1 MVGQD
6 TSSPT
11 CSSTCS
17 SLQALDWDWHSS
29 KPRVI
34 WQRVTYRDNL
44 DFEVCSHSFMT
55 EDLQLGCYRSV
66 FDSKYKLILDV
77 ILDYWWT
84 HAHFLGSGSSLNTVC
99 HRSLTSVSKMSWEL
113 SKLICLKSNPK
124 QIWLISQ
131 WKQFPI
137 GQKRSLGSPL
147 QPSSWT
153 SWAIPSAQAGWLWI
167 CLPSSVA
174 ALQLI
179 VGFYPPSASSFLDWA
194 IPAPSDSANGTG
206 GVSSSWQPSSIAIS
220 WYLPWFGFDNKDR
233 SSHWPSTAQYVT
245 CKSWDEAHI
254 QPDNKVRCDG
264 ERRAGVFFMGT
275 WTDDGPFSAGSAV
288 C

>member
-84 HAHFLGSGSSLNTVC
+84 HAHFLGSGASLNTVC

-167 CLPSSVA
+167 FTLFCSCPSTHCWLLSPFSLFLPRLSNPSSLRLCQWDRWCLLILT
-174 ALQLI
+174 ALLHCHFLI
-179 VGFYPPSASSFLDWA
+179 SPLIWVR
-194 IPAPSDSANGTG
+194 
-206 GVSSSWQPSSIAIS
+206 QQRQK
-220 WYLPWFGFDNKDR
+220 LPL
-233 SSHWPSTAQYVT
+233 A
-245 CKSWDEAHI
+245 
-254 QPDNKVRCDG
+254 
-264 ERRAGVFFMGT
+264 
-275 WTDDGPFSAGSAV
+275 
-288 C
+288 